1 MEPPDLRQ
9 ELQRLQDAII
19 AHQDQKLQSITA
31 RLERV
36 EQLQRECLD
45 TVAAGS
51 ITPVEAFSPTAPFQ
65 ELSRD
70 SSDSAAASAISS
82 LRSTISTL
90 RKNSE
95 LRLARKT
102 TGLSRAGSQ
111 YLSPGPA
118 DEEEEAAEQ
127 EEEEDYA
134 VHVGQHTFKPEV
146 KPSRLLHPEGQ
157 LRVAWD
163 ALMLA
168 LLTYIA
174 AIVPLEV
181 GGFELHVSDAQRGWD
196 VLVDVLFMV
205 DIALNFRTGY
215 HDRAKILVLEPRAVG
230 RRYLSTWF
238 PLDLVSSFPVQM
250 MLLAPDLYAHL
261 RLEPTP
267 RLAPSSAGAAA
278 RAARGA
284 RTARAPCPLPPRP
297 PCPLLTRPGRRV
309 GTAAPTTMA
318 LSWCSSCLR
327 APSTPA
333 LSTPPHAPPWT
344 IWKLGACLRTPE
356 RRRRILEAGRGLG
369 SAPQAALKMRVS
381 PLSTRRCSSCCGCS
395 SSAASRVSLAS
406 DARAARPPRT
416 HPSSSSTSTTSSSTS
431 TSSTYTTTSITTS
444 SSTTTSSSSSSIPR
458 LARTHQA
465 SSARTAVPFCPPRR

>member
-95 LRLARKT
+95 LRLARKN

-111 YLSPGPA
+111 YLSPGLA

-174 AIVPLEV
+174 ALVPLEV

-215 HDRAKILVLEPRAVG
+215 HDRAKILVLEPRAVV

-261 RLEPTP
+261 RIEPTP
-267 RLAPSSAGAAA
+267 RLAQSSAGAAPPAPAPRA
-278 RAARGA
+278 RYR
-284 RTARAPCPLPPRP
+284 
-297 PCPLLTRPGRRV
+297 
-309 GTAAPTTMA
+309 
-318 LSWCSSCLR
+318 
-327 APSTPA
+327 
-333 LSTPPHAPPWT
+333 H
-344 IWKLGACLRTPE
+344 
-356 RRRRILEAGRGLG
+356 
-369 SAPQAALKMRVS
+369 
-381 PLSTRRCSSCCGCS
+381 
-395 SSAASRVSLAS
+395 
-406 DARAARPPRT
+406 ARPPVSAAHAAAVSGQPHQRQ
-416 HPSSSSTSTTSSSTS
+416 
-431 TSSTYTTTSITTS
+431 
-444 SSTTTSSSSSSIPR
+444 R
-458 LARTHQA
+458 LAPGA
-465 SSARTAVPFCPPRR
+465 PAA